1 MTYDD
6 DAQER
11 TRGLLRLN
19 SETYRH
25 FSEEQMGDDQ
35 AFSKPPFFIMWVP
48 PHGHVVAAPD
58 AALAQRGAA
67 HFAGKNPGQVAA
79 VYQLVGY
86 AYTPL
91 KPAPFLPAPEP
102 SLIEAA
108 AAAAE
113 TAANEATED

>member
-1 MTYDD
+1 MTTPKN
-6 DAQER
+6 APAACCASTAKPIGTFPKNR
-11 TRGLLRLN
+11 WATTKRFL
-19 SETYRH
+19 
-25 FSEEQMGDDQ
+25 
-35 AFSKPPFFIMWVP
+35 KPPFFIMWVP